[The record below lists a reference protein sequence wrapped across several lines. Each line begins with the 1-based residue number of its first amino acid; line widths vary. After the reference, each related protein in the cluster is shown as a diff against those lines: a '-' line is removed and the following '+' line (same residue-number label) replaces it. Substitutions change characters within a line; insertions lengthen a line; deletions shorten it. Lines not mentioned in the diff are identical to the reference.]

1 MTKLTLEECENE
13 PLFQWCVD
21 RMGAHLDNK
30 MNDSKDGTVHS
41 QDDKIEHCKPLCHS
55 QKRLELLEFINA
67 EIQNST
73 EDDLVK
79 LLDQN
84 RRTIINLKKF
94 IEEKNDLANV
104 RDYEQMIKVEKK
116 TIQDLIFMIILL
128 VIAICFGIFCI
139 YHYFVFDFKKELIGK

>member
-13 PLFQWCVD
+13 PLFQWCID
-21 RMGAHLDNK
+21 RMGAHLDDK
-30 MNDSKDGTVHS
+30 MNDTNDGTVYS

-67 EIQNST
+67 EIHNTSND
-73 EDDLVK
+73 ELVK
-79 LLDQN
+79 LIDQN
-84 RRTIINLKKF
+84 RRTILNLKKF

-104 RDYEQMIKVEKK
+104 RDYEQMLKVEKK

-128 VIAICFGIFCI
+128 VIGLL
-139 YHYFVFDFKKELIGK
+139 DG

>member
-21 RMGAHLDNK
+21 RMGIHLDNK
-30 MNDSKDGTVHS
+30 MNDYEDGKVHS
-41 QDDKIEHCKPLCHS
+41 HDEKIAHCKPLCHS
-55 QKRLELLEFINA
+55 EKRLELLEFINA

-79 LLDQN
+79 LIDQN

-116 TIQDLIFMIILL
+116 TVQDLIFMIILL
-128 VIAICFGIFCI
+128 VIAICFGIYCI
-139 YHYFVFDFKKELIGK
+139 YNYFVFDFSKVISSK